1 MREQVMYRCPRRE
14 RERGRARVYD
24 AGTRDAGC
32 VQKICQAGAW
42 RGKDEEDVEGGGF
55 GGGRWRGKRRE
66 RRDTRG
72 DGEGGEKNRP
82 VFHVQR
88 KRGLIQSKLGWRV
101 HALTE
106 AGDVNVLV
114 SQDLRV
120 AWRVVVVAMVV
131 SVVARAACRFPVAP
145 SRSSLFIPA
154 PLMRQQEQL

>member
-1 MREQVMYRCPRRE
+1 
-14 RERGRARVYD
+14 
-24 AGTRDAGC
+24 
-32 VQKICQAGAW
+32 
-42 RGKDEEDVEGGGF
+42 
-55 GGGRWRGKRRE
+55 
-66 RRDTRG
+66 
-72 DGEGGEKNRP
+72 
-82 VFHVQR
+82 
-88 KRGLIQSKLGWRV
+88 LGWRV